1 MAMKISRLWDKSAGL
16 TFNGQM
22 TMKKILLVD
31 DHTLF
36 REGVQLLL
44 KQLDDNVEVMSGGTC
59 RRGLELADA
68 HPDFDLVLLDFEL
81 PDQNGFE
88 GLAVLRE
95 RHPSVP
101 IVMMSARDDPGTVI
115 EALDRGA
122 MGFIPK
128 TSSTELMLNAL
139 RLVLAGGTYIPPEA
153 IAGHAPVIPSTGSAA
168 PRSSKSLAD
177 LGLTER
183 QIDVLRLLV
192 QGRSNKLICRELD
205 LAEGTVKT
213 HMTAV
218 LRTLRVTNRTQAIIA
233 IAKLGITLDP
243 QKAAA

>member
-1 MAMKISRLWDKSAGL
+1 
-16 TFNGQM
+16 
-22 TMKKILLVD
+22 MKKILLID

-44 KQLDDNVEVMSGGTC
+44 KQLDDSVEVFAAGTC
-59 RRGLELADA
+59 KLGLELAAA
-68 HPDFDLVLLDFEL
+68 HPDLDLVLLDLEL
-81 PDQNGFE
+81 PDQMGFE
-88 GLAVLRE
+88 GLGEFRE
-95 RHPSVP
+95 QHPGVP
-101 IVMMSARDDPGTVI
+101 VVMMSARDDAATVV

-139 RLVLAGGTYIPPEA
+139 RLVFAGGTYIPPEA
-153 IAGHAPVIPSTGSAA
+153 IAGHAPLSAS
-168 PRSSKSLAD
+168 PGIKRPTQTLAD

-183 QIDVLRLLV
+183 QVDVLRLLV

-218 LRTLRVTNRTQAIIA
+218 LRALHVTNRTQAIIA
-233 IAKLGITLDP
+233 IAKLGITMEPPKEDL
-243 QKAAA
+243 ATG

>member
-1 MAMKISRLWDKSAGL
+1 
-16 TFNGQM
+16 
-22 TMKKILLVD
+22 MKKILLSD

-36 REGVQLLL
+36 REGVQLWL
-44 KQLDDNVEVMSGGTC
+44 KQLDDKVEVMSGGTC

-81 PDQNGFE
+81 PDQDGFQ
-88 GLAVLRE
+88 GLAALRE
-95 RHPSVP
+95 QHPGLP
-101 IVMMSARDDPGTVI
+101 IVMMSARDDPVTVM

-139 RLVLAGGTYIPPEA
+139 RLVFAGGTYIPPEA
-153 IAGHAPVIPSTGSAA
+153 IAGHAPLTTA
-168 PRSSKSLAD
+168 PGETPARSSKSIAD
-177 LGLTER
+177 LGLTTR

-218 LRTLRVTNRTQAIIA
+218 LRALRVTNRTQAIIA
-233 IAKLGITLDP
+233 IAKLGITLEP
-243 QKAAA
+243 PKAVA

>member
-1 MAMKISRLWDKSAGL
+1 
-16 TFNGQM
+16 
-22 TMKKILLVD
+22 MKKILLVD

-44 KQLDDNVEVMSGGTC
+44 KQLDDNVEVLSGGTC
-59 RRGLELADA
+59 KRGLELADA
-68 HPDFDLVLLDFEL
+68 HDDFDLMLLDFEL

-88 GLAVLRE
+88 GLTALRE
-95 RHPSVP
+95 QHPSLP
-101 IVMMSARDDPGTVI
+101 IVMMSARDDSATVM

-153 IAGHAPVIPSTGSAA
+153 IAGHAFAPSVAPSAPVRP
-168 PRSSKSLAD
+168 SKSLSD

-218 LRTLRVTNRTQAIIA
+218 LRALHVTNRTQAIIA
-233 IAKLGITLDP
+233 IAKMGITLEP

>member
-1 MAMKISRLWDKSAGL
+1 
-16 TFNGQM
+16 
-22 TMKKILLVD
+22 MKKILLID

-44 KQLDDNVEVMSGGTC
+44 KQLDDRVEVLSGGTC
-59 RRGLELADA
+59 KRALELADA
-68 HPDFDLVLLDFEL
+68 NPNFDLMLLDFEL
-81 PDQNGFE
+81 PDQDGFA
-88 GLAVLRE
+88 GLALLRE
-95 RHPSVP
+95 QHPGLPV
-101 IVMMSARDDPGTVI
+101 VMLSARDDAATVM

-128 TSSTELMLNAL
+128 TSSTDLMLNAL

-153 IAGHAPVIPSTGSAA
+153 IAGHASASA
-168 PRSSKSLAD
+168 PPLRATKSIAD
-177 LGLTER
+177 LGLTQR

-218 LRTLRVTNRTQAIIA
+218 LRALRVTNRTQAIIA
-233 IAKLGITLDP
+233 IAKLGITLEP
-243 QKAAA
+243 PKAAA

>member
-1 MAMKISRLWDKSAGL
+1 
-16 TFNGQM
+16 
-22 TMKKILLVD
+22 MKKILLID

-44 KQLDDNVEVMSGGTC
+44 KQLDDKVEVMSGGTC

-81 PDQNGFE
+81 PDQDGFQ
-88 GLAVLRE
+88 GLASLRE
-95 RHPSVP
+95 RHPGLP
-101 IVMMSARDDPGTVI
+101 IVMMSARDDPVTVM

-139 RLVLAGGTYIPPEA
+139 RLVFAGGTYIPPEA
-153 IAGHAPVIPSTGSAA
+153 IAGHAPLTTAPGETSAR
-168 PRSSKSLAD
+168 PSKSIAD
-177 LGLTER
+177 LGLTTR

-218 LRTLRVTNRTQAIIA
+218 LRALRVTNRTQAIIA
-233 IAKLGITLDP
+233 IAKLGITLEP
-243 QKAAA
+243 PKAVA

>member
-1 MAMKISRLWDKSAGL
+1 
-16 TFNGQM
+16 
-22 TMKKILLVD
+22 MKKILLVD

-44 KQLDDNVEVMSGGTC
+44 KQLDDNVEVLSGGTC
-59 RRGLELADA
+59 KRGLELADE
-68 HPDFDLVLLDFEL
+68 HPDFDLMLLDFEL
-81 PDQNGFE
+81 PDQTGFE
-88 GLAVLRE
+88 GLAALRE
-95 RHPSVP
+95 QHPSLP
-101 IVMMSARDDPGTVI
+101 IVMMSARDDSVTVM

-128 TSSTELMLNAL
+128 TSSTDLMLNAL

-153 IAGHAPVIPSTGSAA
+153 IAGHAPATAAASAA
-168 PRSSKSLAD
+168 TIRDGKSFSD

-218 LRTLRVTNRTQAIIA
+218 LRALHVTNRTQAIIA
-233 IAKLGITLDP
+233 IAKMGITLEL

>member
-1 MAMKISRLWDKSAGL
+1 
-16 TFNGQM
+16 
-22 TMKKILLVD
+22 MKKILLVD

-44 KQLDDNVEVMSGGTC
+44 KQLDDNVEVMSAGTC
-59 RRGLELADA
+59 KRGLELADA

-81 PDQNGFE
+81 PDQDGFA

-95 RHPSVP
+95 RHPGLP
-101 IVMMSARDDPGTVI
+101 IVMMSARDDPVTVM

-153 IAGHAPVIPSTGSAA
+153 IAGHAPLSAPASGSTPMRPS
-168 PRSSKSLAD
+168 RSITD
-177 LGLTER
+177 LGLTGR

-218 LRTLRVTNRTQAIIA
+218 LRVLRVTNRTQAIIA
-233 IAKLGITLDP
+233 IAKMGITLGP
-243 QKAAA
+243 PKALA